1 MSMNGTPGTLR
12 LQIHVQPRAACDRI
26 AGRHGD
32 ALKVQV
38 RAAPVAGAANA
49 ALVDVLARTLAVPRG
64 AIRIIHGATG
74 RHKLV
79 EVRAPDPDVCRRRLA
94 EALKPH

>member
-1 MSMNGTPGTLR
+1 MDGRPTALR
-12 LQIHVQPRAACDRI
+12 LQIHVQPRAARDRI

-32 ALKVQV
+32 AIKVQV

-49 ALVDVLARTLAVPRG
+49 ALVDLLAHTLAVPRG

-79 EVRAPDPDVCRRRLA
+79 EVQAPDPDVCRQRLA
-94 EALKPH
+94 EALRSH